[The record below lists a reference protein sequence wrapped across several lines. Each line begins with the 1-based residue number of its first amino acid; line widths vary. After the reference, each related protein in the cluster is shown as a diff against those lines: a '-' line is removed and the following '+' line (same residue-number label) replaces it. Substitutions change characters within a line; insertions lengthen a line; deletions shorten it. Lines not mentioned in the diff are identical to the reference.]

1 VQQLLAIAGGG
12 ALGAVMRF
20 GVSSSVYRVFGRE
33 FPYGTLT
40 VNVLGSLLMGL
51 CFILMVERNILSME
65 WRSII
70 MIGFL
75 GAFTTFSTFSMETL
89 SLLESGELTRALLN
103 ILLSVTLCLAAT
115 WIGLTIGR
123 QI

>member
-12 ALGAVMRF
+12 ALGAVLRF
-20 GVSSSVYRVFGRE
+20 GMSSGIYRVLGKE
-33 FPYGTLT
+33 FPYGTLA

-51 CFILMVERNILSME
+51 CFVLMIERNLLSLE
-65 WRSII
+65 WRSVI

-103 ILLSVTLCLAAT
+103 ILLSVTLCLVAT
-115 WIGLTIGR
+115 WVGLTIGR

>member
-1 VQQLLAIAGGG
+1 MQQLLAIAGGG

-20 GVSSSVYRVFGRE
+20 LVSSGVYRVLGKE

-40 VNVLGSLLMGL
+40 VNMLGSFFMGL
-51 CFILMVERNILSME
+51 CFILMVERNLVSME

-70 MIGFL
+70 MVGFL

-103 ILLSVTLCLAAT
+103 ILLSVTLCLVAT